1 MLDTG
6 KLHGSWKSHV
16 KLFPRENSK
25 SFHTLYIKFLSRVLQ
40 NFVESDEEREEKDP
54 DWAPTPRP
62 KRKKKEKE
70 GKGHLSGAGTSK
82 TESQGTYAKAFV
94 IHARQLEVDRFPFD
108 ASADDAIRSTMV
120 DTASVAHELLL
131 CSQTI
136 KLPQHFAVFRSVSER
151 HCETKLICELQTTSN
166 CKRIETLAVFPD
178 NSDIVIVNTHLPPF
192 PLTNVVMDLVMIF
205 KVTSNNIERGRGGSE
220 MY

>member
-1 MLDTG
+1 M
-6 KLHGSWKSHV
+6 
-16 KLFPRENSK
+16 
-25 SFHTLYIKFLSRVLQ
+25 
-40 NFVESDEEREEKDP
+40 
-54 DWAPTPRP
+54 
-62 KRKKKEKE
+62 
-70 GKGHLSGAGTSK
+70 
-82 TESQGTYAKAFV
+82 

-108 ASADDAIRSTMV
+108 ASADAIRSTVV

-192 PLTNVVMDLVMIF
+192 PLINVVMDLVMIF
-205 KVTSNNIERGRGGSE
+205 KVTSNNIERGRVFKSVFSVGNPRITLLLLLLLILLLLLLLLLLEENVSTILQLLVWAR
-220 MY
+220 YL